1 MSHAHVCSGCGRQFE
16 ARADAMFCSPA
27 CRQKAYRQR
36 AVTVDG
42 GTGLPHQSVTRP
54 PTDRRKDRHVTRR
67 RRLERYEAFT
77 GQPGHIGQIQRAD
90 FIKKWSAILE
100 MPELLE
106 EVKARRVPAHRA
118 LMLLRAARRQYLD
131 DEVRRLLAEDSP

>member
-1 MSHAHVCSGCGRQFE
+1 MSPAHICAGCGRPFE
-16 ARADAMFCSPA
+16 ARADAKFCSSA

-42 GTGLPHQSVTRP
+42 GTVLLHQSVTRP

-77 GQPGHIGQIQRAD
+77 GKPGHIGQIQRAD
-90 FIKKWSAILE
+90 FIKKWSVILG

-106 EVKARRVPAHRA
+106 EVKARRFPAHRA
-118 LMLLRAARRQYLD
+118 LRVLREARRRYLD
-131 DEVRRLLAEDSP
+131 DEVRRLLAGDSP